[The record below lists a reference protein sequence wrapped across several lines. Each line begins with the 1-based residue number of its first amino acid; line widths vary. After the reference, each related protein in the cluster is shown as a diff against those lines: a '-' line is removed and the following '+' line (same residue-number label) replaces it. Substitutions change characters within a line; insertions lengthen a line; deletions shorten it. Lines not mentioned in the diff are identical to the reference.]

1 MIKRILLMFLMLFI
15 IVGCATKLEDN
26 KVVEQNDDKL
36 VSDDISSDYKTEL
49 LEKVKSKN
57 LLFNEKIS
65 FIKIEFSVRANP
77 LILAGKDIYNIDYLS
92 KAEPED
98 TYKVYTEYMDSI
110 EEDFSNEFN
119 TILYGFL
126 EDLPMSVA
134 IENNPLNNLEGYPVR
149 LKISEN
155 PEDFQ
160 EKNPY
165 FSEYP
170 DIVEVYKVNKDT
182 NQHTE
187 ETYIEN
193 YIEDVKT
200 YYTSFS
206 TSASEEE
213 FYNFYLDN
221 YGEKENFRIEEDEYQ
236 NRFYWTDSEY
246 DVRVVFE
253 KSINGAIITL
263 EEALSWKCKISTSQ
277 KSLHI

>member
-263 EEALSWKCKISTSQ
+263 EEALS
-277 KSLHI
+277 